1 MKPGDLVVANPG
13 ISSLMRIYTDPHC
26 DYWEDQAGALGL
38 VLGMHKNRYGLE
50 IIRVLLPRGV
60 RWVYQ
65 LDVVVP

>member
-26 DYWEDQAGALGL
+26 DSWEDQAGAVGL

-60 RWVYQ
+60 RWVYR